1 MGILPIPRSQDDYDG
16 EMKVYVKLMA
26 QYVASGKLTQ
36 YLRLP
41 LIRGEINWG
50 NIVLITVSGSLS
62 EEAAV
67 VSLDSQV
74 YYAG

>member
-1 MGILPIPRSQDDYDG
+1 MGILTIPRSQDDYDG

-41 LIRGEINWG
+41 LIR
-50 NIVLITVSGSLS
+50 IVFVSRLSL
-62 EEAAV
+62 
-67 VSLDSQV
+67 
-74 YYAG
+74 